1 MAFNVNTF
9 RSELTQGGARP
20 ALFEVRLS
28 PPLGGLGGPGSDLIA
43 KSPFMVRAA
52 QIPSQ
57 TLGTILVPYFGR
69 QIKLAGNRTFED
81 WTVTIINDEDFK
93 IRNAVEAWQESIN
106 SHVGNLREF
115 PTSSPSLYKSQATVT
130 QFSKTGEALR
140 TYKFEGFYP
149 VAVSAIELAW
159 DTDDIENFTVTWA
172 YDYWT
177 VSGST
182 VSGTVPA

>member
-9 RSELTQGGARP
+9 RSELTNGGARP
-20 ALFEVRLS
+20 ALFEVRIS
-28 PPLGGLGGPGSDLIA
+28 PPLGGVDGGSDLIA

-52 QIPSQ
+52 QIPAQ

-69 QIKLAGNRTFED
+69 QVKMAGNRTFEP

-93 IRNAVEAWQESIN
+93 IRNAVEAWQEAIN
-106 SHVGNLREF
+106 SHVGNVREF
-115 PTSSPSLYKSQATVT
+115 PTASPSLYKAQATVT
-130 QFSKTGEALR
+130 QFSKTGQALR

-149 VAVSAIELAW
+149 SAVSAIDLAW
-159 DTDDIENFTVTWA
+159 DTDDIENFTVTWE

-177 VSGST
+177 VSGATATAGAPS
-182 VSGTVPA
+182 